1 MTVNDCSFTKLGK
14 ESIYNVIIIHM
25 KGVPI
30 KGEGWSKWA
39 VNPPPPPPQYFAR
52 TSLLHC

>member
-1 MTVNDCSFTKLGK
+1 MTLNDCGFTKLGK

-30 KGEGWSKWA
+30 KSGGGA
-39 VNPPPPPPQYFAR
+39 VNPPPIFCKNVIVELV
-52 TSLLHC
+52 S